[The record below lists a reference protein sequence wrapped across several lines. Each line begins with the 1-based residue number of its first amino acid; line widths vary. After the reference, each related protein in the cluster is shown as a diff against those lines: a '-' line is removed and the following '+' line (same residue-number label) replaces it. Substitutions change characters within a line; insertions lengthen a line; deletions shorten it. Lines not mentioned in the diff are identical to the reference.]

1 MEDRD
6 LMLRRYEDNLNVCG
20 SGIIVFGVWDAIKI
34 IIQIFMNENGIK
46 AYIFND
52 ISKYAKGDLAT
63 YSLIVILIALVTV
76 ILIVLPIFLLHIYIG
91 LNALRAARRLPHKR
105 GYLVVAII
113 MFIISVLG
121 MIIYI
126 IGIKNMKYVEI
137 NIASIIVDLTYIYI
151 LGSVIVYTQKIKSFR
166 EV

>member
-52 ISKYAKGDLAT
+52 ISKYAKGDSAT
-63 YSLIVILIALVTV
+63 YSLIVILIVLAIV
-76 ILIVLPIFLLHIYIG
+76 ILIILPIFLLHIYTG
-91 LNALRAARRLPHKR
+91 LNASRAARRLPYKK

-113 MFIISVLG
+113 MFIISVVG
-121 MIIYI
+121 MIVYI
-126 IGIKNMKYVEI
+126 IGIKNMQNVEI